1 MVCRNM
7 TEIYTG
13 LPVVS
18 FGHIYDHKEGQ
29 SNESRAS
36 EMVGQMTGS
45 FLKFSRQK

>member
-7 TEIYTG
+7 TEISTG
-13 LPVVS
+13 LPVLS
-18 FGHIYDHKEGQ
+18 SGHIYDHKEGQ
-29 SNESRAS
+29 SNESAS